1 MNKHV
6 SDFGQHL
13 RAWRQRRRLS
23 QLDLACDA
31 GISTR
36 HLSFMETGRA
46 RPSREMI
53 LRLSDHLEVPLRQR
67 NVMLTAGGFA
77 PVYPERGLDDPS
89 LEPARRAV
97 ELVLEGHHPYPALA
111 VDRHWNLIRANRM
124 VQVMLQGAA
133 PHLLEPPCNVL
144 RLSLHPEGLAP
155 AIVNLGQ
162 WREHVLHRLR
172 QQVET
177 SADAGLEALH
187 AELAAY
193 PVPDTATDT
202 AGGFPAA
209 MIDYVVPLQ
218 MRTADG
224 LVLSVFSTT
233 TMFGTPVDVTLSEI
247 AIEAFLPADD
257 ATAEALRQ
265 IAANMTPPEEAG

>member
-6 SDFGQHL
+6 SEFGQQL

-46 RPSREMI
+46 RPSREMV
-53 LRLSDHLEVPLRQR
+53 LRLSDYLDVPLRQR

-77 PVYPERGLDDPS
+77 PVYPERPLDDPS
-89 LEPARRAV
+89 LEPARKAV
-97 ELVLEGHHPYPALA
+97 ELVLEGYHPYPALA
-111 VDRHWNLIRANRM
+111 VDRHWNLVRANRM
-124 VQVMLQGAA
+124 VQVMLQGVAA
-133 PHLLEPPCNVL
+133 HLLEPPCNVL

-155 AIVNLGQ
+155 RIANMGQ
-162 WREHVLHRLR
+162 WRGHILHRLR
-172 QQVET
+172 QQIDT
-177 SADAGLEALH
+177 SGDTELEQLH
-187 AELAAY
+187 DELSAY
-193 PVPDTATDT
+193 PMPEDTDDETASFPTD
-202 AGGFPAA
+202 
-209 MIDYVVPLQ
+209 MIDYVVPMLV
-218 MRTADG
+218 RSADG
-224 LVLSVFSTT
+224 RTLSLFSTT

-247 AIEAFLPADD
+247 AIEAFLPADA

-265 IAANMTPPEEAG
+265 AAEAIST

>member
-53 LRLSDHLEVPLRQR
+53 LRLSDYLDVPLRQR
-67 NVMLTAGGFA
+67 NLMLTAGGFA
-77 PVYPERGLDDPS
+77 PVYPERALDDPS
-89 LEPARRAV
+89 LKPARKAV
-97 ELVLEGHHPYPALA
+97 ELVLEGYHPYPALA
-111 VDRHWNLIRANRM
+111 VDRHWNLLRANRM
-124 VQVMLQGAA
+124 VQVMLQGVAA
-133 PHLLEPPCNVL
+133 HLLEPPCNVL

-155 AIVNLGQ
+155 RIVNVGQ
-162 WREHVLHRLR
+162 WRDHILHRLR
-172 QQVET
+172 QQIDT
-177 SADAGLEALH
+177 SADTALETLH
-187 AELAAY
+187 GELAGYLMPENAEDAVDAF
-193 PVPDTATDT
+193 PTD
-202 AGGFPAA
+202 
-209 MIDYVVPLQ
+209 MIDYVLP
-218 MRTADG
+218 MRIRTEGGAI
-224 LVLSVFSTT
+224 LSLFSTT

-247 AIEAFLPADD
+247 AIEAFLPADA
-257 ATAEALRQ
+257 ATADALRQ
-265 IAANMTPPEEAG
+265 VAESLPT